1 MMGDIKELWKGGEEM
16 KQIWSKPDISE
27 IEIRMTEDGNV
38 PKRGSAED
46 AFTGQDMGTG
56 NLPGL

>member
-1 MMGDIKELWKGGEEM
+1 M

-46 AFTGQDMGTG
+46 GFTGMGMGTG
-56 NLPGL
+56 ELPNP